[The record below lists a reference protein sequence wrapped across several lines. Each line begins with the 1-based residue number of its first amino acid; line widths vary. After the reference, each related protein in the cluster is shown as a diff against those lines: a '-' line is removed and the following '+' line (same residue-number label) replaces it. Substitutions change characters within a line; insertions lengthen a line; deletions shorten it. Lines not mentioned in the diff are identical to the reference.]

1 MRNRITITV
10 LALIVSPAA
19 AAAGD
24 IPMVGIGLPYA
35 PETPTPLAAT
45 HPLYQ
50 RIDVVDI
57 EGLPSIVKSTSL
69 NWIGAA
75 KRSSVNKALRDSL
88 NDMHMLA
95 PDATAARVR
104 LTARWVGSHTP
115 IRIATRNRASVTL
128 HYRLV
133 RIDNGQEL
141 FNREITT
148 SVEGGGVEAS
158 MRDNGIA
165 RAAIATNFASA
176 ANCLDRA
183 AFGSA
188 PADCALVPK
197 FSVSVERRR

>member
-1 MRNRITITV
+1 MRNRITITI
-10 LALIVSPAA
+10 LALTVSPAA
-19 AAAGD
+19 VAAGD
-24 IPMVGIGLPYA
+24 IPMAGIGLPYA

-88 NDMHMLA
+88 KDMHLLA
-95 PDATAARVR
+95 LDTTAARVR

-115 IRIATRNRASVTL
+115 IRISTRNRASVTL

-141 FNREITT
+141 FSREITT
-148 SVEGGGVEAS
+148 SAEGGGVDAA